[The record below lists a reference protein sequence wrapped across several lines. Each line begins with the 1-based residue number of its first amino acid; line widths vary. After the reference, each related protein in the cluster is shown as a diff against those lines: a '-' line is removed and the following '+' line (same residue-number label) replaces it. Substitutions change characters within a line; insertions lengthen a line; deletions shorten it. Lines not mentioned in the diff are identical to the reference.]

1 MFKYYKKIA
10 IILPWTQPVFT
21 SASNNGTVG
30 GEKFACYAHMPQ
42 SDLAGQAWYLF
53 RANLGSGYNQGSAV
67 NYPNGYWLLYNP
79 ELLNITNLSLYNINH
94 VSYND
99 AAMKTGNVYGSNDN
113 QNWEL
118 LTSFTNTNYSAGG
131 NYQVDLSSN
140 TNYYRYYKIQGTSQ
154 GVVAN
159 PGRDH
164 LNGLGLIK
172 VTATQKTEKW
182 QECTKEEY
190 DNLPDDQR
198 KIVTVYYT
206 FQKKNENVNY
216 IAKVT

>member
-1 MFKYYKKIA
+1 MVKYYKKISN
-10 IILPWTQPVFT
+10 ILPWTQPVFT
-21 SASNNGTVG
+21 SASDNGAVG
-30 GEKFACYAHMPQ
+30 GEKFACYAHRPQ

-79 ELLNITNLSLYNINH
+79 KLWNITNLSLYNIPYYGAP
-94 VSYND
+94 YND
-99 AAMKTGNVYGSNDN
+99 GAMKTGNVYGSNDN

-140 TNYYRYYKIQGTSQ
+140 TKYYRYYKIQGTSQ

-159 PGRDH
+159 PSIDH
-164 LNGLGLIK
+164 INGLGLIK

-182 QECTKEEY
+182 QECTREEY
-190 DNLPDDQR
+190 D
-198 KIVTVYYT
+198 
-206 FQKKNENVNY
+206 
-216 IAKVT
+216 